1 MAQHYLIQIMMHWIF
16 DIADRGSWWE
26 LIRPELRLIFSLALF
41 FFNLLAL
48 AVVLYLA
55 GLVVVGIKR
64 TLLTDAFMI
73 SLLGTVLSTIFF
85 MFIRYGLIALL
96 LSVFVWLLL
105 IKRLYETGWLSA
117 IAVGILAVIIFLVV
131 TVLLALVFGILYI
144 IYRLLLFMILTI

>member
-1 MAQHYLIQIMMHWIF
+1 MAQHYLIQIMLHWIF

-41 FFNLLAL
+41 FLNLLAL

-55 GLVVVGIKR
+55 GLVVVGVKR
-64 TLLTDAFMI
+64 TLLADAFMV

-85 MFIRYGLIALL
+85 MFIPYGLIALF

-117 IAVGILAVIIFLVV
+117 IAVGMLAVIIFLVV

-144 IYRLLLFMILTI
+144 IYRLLLFMILTL